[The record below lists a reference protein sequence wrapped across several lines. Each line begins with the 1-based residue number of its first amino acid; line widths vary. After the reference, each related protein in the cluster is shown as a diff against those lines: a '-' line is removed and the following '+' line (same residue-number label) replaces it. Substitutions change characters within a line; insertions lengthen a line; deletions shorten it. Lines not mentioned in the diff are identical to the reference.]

1 MILPPFDPP
10 KLPEMT
16 EWWKQCTYADV
27 HRLILEVQHQRLTLW
42 ELRGCVADASRRA
55 RAIDPVL
62 LEYGAPLRRLGTV
75 IDKEI
80 ERAQPIVRSRQSVA
94 PFSDEWR
101 ARQAIRCSLHAAPD
115 DPVPCADAKQFPEF
129 RRVTWRE
136 LRERWRWLD
145 RKKTRTLT
153 VEQRM
158 VLEIAFVR
166 RKILDQVWKM
176 VAAVEA
182 EAAADGKALFTVD
195 RLKRFLDVERE
206 DGDSF

>member
-1 MILPPFDPP
+1 M
-10 KLPEMT
+10 
-16 EWWKQCTYADV
+16 
-27 HRLILEVQHQRLTLW
+27 
-42 ELRGCVADASRRA
+42 RRA
-55 RAIDPVL
+55 ARTIDPAL
-62 LEYGAPLRRLGTV
+62 LEYGAPLRRLGAT

-80 ERAQPIVRSRQSVA
+80 EHAQPIVRSRQPVA

-115 DPVPCADAKQFPEF
+115 DPVIGADAKRFPEF

-136 LRERWRWLD
+136 LRERWRWRWLD
-145 RKKTRTLT
+145 EKNTRTLT

-166 RKILDQVWKM
+166 RKILDPVWKM

-206 DGDSF
+206 DGDSFW